1 MDEEPTLLHEP
12 DLMLA
17 LLRAAGEGPAGPDE
31 AAARLLATLAAAGEP
46 APADPAGLRGR
57 LERAADLL
65 AAAGALGPAGGGRF
79 RLTPCGARL
88 LAGHPDGVDVS
99 VLERLP
105 GFRAPVAGRA
115 RRRGPVAD
123 PRLAAYEAGARAF
136 AAGLPL
142 DANPHEDDGADH
154 LGWENGW
161 CEARDEAAAR
171 DEADGAAG
179 ARHGR

>member
-1 MDEEPTLLHEP
+1 MS
-12 DLMLA
+12 A
-17 LLRAAGEGPAGPDE
+17 CQRLRPCRRVR
-31 AAARLLATLAAAGEP
+31 RLGRWYNA
-46 APADPAGLRGR
+46 LRGP
-57 LERAADLL
+57 
-65 AAAGALGPAGGGRF
+65 G
-79 RLTPCGARL
+79 L

-142 DANPHEDDGADH
+142 EANPREDDGADR
-154 LGWENGW
+154 LGRENGW
-161 CEARDEAAAR
+161 CEARDEAR
-171 DEADGAAG
+171 GE
-179 ARHGR
+179 GRGTA